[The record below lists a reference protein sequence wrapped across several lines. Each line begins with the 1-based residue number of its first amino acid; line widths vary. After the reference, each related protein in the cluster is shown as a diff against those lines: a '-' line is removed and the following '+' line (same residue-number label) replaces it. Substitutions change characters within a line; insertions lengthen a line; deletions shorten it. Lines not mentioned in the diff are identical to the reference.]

1 MNRYRALTMS
11 VCVGLLA
18 ACTPTDTMHQDG
30 RALNLEP
37 LRNDLVDNLY
47 IASNTSGPS
56 GSMAAGLGGT
66 SGAFRIE
73 GRCLIFHT
81 TTKQYT
87 PIFPT
92 PPLEMTEDGFKI
104 GPDEVLYEED
114 VVLWNTIDDLTVS
127 MPRQKNCPITSISFG
142 RIGLEVSPT
151 PAPPVPDV
159 R

>member
-1 MNRYRALTMS
+1 MNRDCALTMS

-18 ACTPTDTMHQDG
+18 ACTPTDTMHQNG
-30 RALNLEP
+30 QALDLEP

-47 IASNTSGPS
+47 IASSTSGPS

-66 SGAFRIE
+66 SGAFRIV
-73 GRCLIFHT
+73 GRCLIFQT

-92 PPLEMTEDGFKI
+92 PPLEMSEDGFKI
-104 GPDEVLYEED
+104 GPDEVSYEEN
-114 VVLWNTIDDLTVS
+114 VVLWNTIDDLTVPL
-127 MPRQKNCPITSISFG
+127 PRQKGCPITSISFG
-142 RIGLEVSPT
+142 RIGFEASPT
-151 PAPPVPDV
+151 PAPPLPDV